1 MRRYHITLGARTSAG
16 GVVTS
21 ASSLCSINGVLMA
34 VEGDSVSCPAC
45 RSVGKIACDGP
56 RLSERWNGKQA
67 ALSDDL
73 CVCGCNPPP
82 RLLAVQTHK
91 SQLIETGEDDLNP
104 AEAQRLAESRV
115 PSSAATGDAVALR
128 LMDQATREPYRN
140 RLYRLD
146 LSDKQTI
153 EGVTDGN
160 GLTRPLTAFE
170 RSALVAWHVMPVPAP
185 A

>member
-1 MRRYHITLGARTSAG
+1 MRRYHITLGAKTTAG

-21 ASSLCSINGVLMA
+21 ATSLCSINGVLMA
-34 VEGDSVSCPAC
+34 VEGDTVNCPAC
-45 RSVGKIACDGP
+45 KSVGRIMCDGP

-73 CVCGCNPPP
+73 CICGCHPPP
-82 RLLAVQTHK
+82 RLLAIQTQK
-91 SQLIETGEDDLNP
+91 SQLIETEGDDLSP
-104 AEAQRLAESRV
+104 AETQRLAESRR
-115 PSSAATGDAVALR
+115 PSSAATEEAVSLR
-128 LMDQATREPYRN
+128 LMDQASREPYRN
-140 RLYRLD
+140 LPYRLE
-146 LSDKQTI
+146 LSSGQVI

-170 RSALVAWHVMPVPAP
+170 RSGLLAWHVTPAAAP